1 MALLAVQLPTQSVIK
16 AVTQHNPRIK
26 LSKEAKATAVRAST
40 VFLLYLSTAYVC
52 CWSLYRWSLCV
63 VGTCCA
69 SRGHGAR
76 RAVLQGG

>member
-1 MALLAVQLPTQSVIK
+1 MQLPTQSVIK

-52 CWSLYRWSLCV
+52 CWSLYRGSLCEVGMCAVPHV
-63 VGTCCA
+63 VMGTPA
-69 SRGHGAR
+69 L
-76 RAVLQGG
+76 LQGG